1 MSNRWK
7 DKATTPRL
15 IFEAYPDRLAQTI
28 RKSFNAPVVLS
39 CSLKASNRA
48 SMSPTMG
55 GGTVACRRDHHPT
68 QVMTVLKREVGVE
81 RGSCAVRIGKRVHFL
96 LALRFSNGFL
106 SCLAHGAGHL

>member
-55 GGTVACRRDHHPT
+55 GGSRS
-68 QVMTVLKREVGVE
+68 E
-81 RGSCAVRIGKRVHFL
+81 RLPVVVTTIQHK
-96 LALRFSNGFL
+96 
-106 SCLAHGAGHL
+106 